1 MITETNLERK
11 NKTKT
16 QLVRACLCFALLL
29 SFSPSLIAKDSASIF
44 GLHAYTDTVPT
55 AEQVLGHS
63 LGSDINWT
71 ADARRYFEALQD
83 YAPQN
88 IRIVDYGTS
97 WEGRTLFY
105 VVLSS
110 EKNIAKLAEI
120 KNDMRRL
127 ADPRQLSES
136 QVQTLIE
143 NTPAV
148 TWLSY
153 SVHGNEI
160 SPTEAAM
167 ATAYHLLASTND
179 PVAKAAMEETVTVL
193 VPVQNPDG
201 RDRFVHHFEMA
212 RGPMASANM
221 DSAEHN
227 EPWPRGRTNHYLFDL
242 NRDWFAQTQP
252 EVRAH
257 ARAFLEWMPVAF
269 VDAHEMGSDS
279 TYFFAPE
286 AEPYN
291 PFITVEQ
298 RASLIMF
305 GKTNA
310 QRFDDLGIDYFT
322 REVFDAFYPGYGA
335 SWPIYHGAIAMTYEQ
350 GSARGLVATRYDGS
364 QLTYAETVRNHFVA
378 SLATIET
385 VAGNRQKLLRQFYEY
400 RRSAID
406 IGMKGKTKSY
416 IFTDDA
422 GSDAGFIM
430 AQNLSQQGIEVRQSL
445 ESFRLCGQNF
455 DAGSYFLNLD
465 QPASRL
471 IQTLLEKQV
480 DLPAEFLRLETE
492 RSEKRQASQIYDVTA
507 WSLPLMHGVE
517 TKSCARL
524 VTAPSK
530 AITDASI
537 WQSYAP
543 SRQAKLAYLVPWG
556 SRASGLFLTKALRA
570 GVHIKSSNLAF
581 KHQQRRYG
589 RGTLIINVHSNDPT
603 IHDVM
608 QRLAT
613 ETSAEIVAVDD
624 SWVSEGPNFG
634 SGNVIIMQAPKIA
647 LLWDEPTN
655 AYSAGSTRYLLE
667 QIFEYP
673 VTAVRTQSLGRI
685 DLAQFDVL
693 LMPDGRHA
701 RYLSALGKSF
711 REALRRWVNNGGVLI
726 SLDDATSFL
735 AHPDVNLLSIRRE
748 RLASDLRTEAAVQAK
763 DKYKGGSAVEDSD
776 SLFVAGSVLD
786 AKSLKAYTAPQT
798 PNPKSVAGAIAR
810 AEVEPDHWLSVGLKE
825 ELHPL
830 VTGSAIYTPLRE
842 DQGANVVRFAAADQL
857 LASGF
862 MWDWNRQQ
870 LAHKPY
876 VVAQAKGSG
885 MVIGFTQ
892 DPNFR
897 GQQHALNLLFV
908 NAIFRGFSQA
918 QAGG

>member
-1 MITETNLERK
+1 MNAETSVGSN
-11 NKTKT
+11 NKLMLW
-16 QLVRACLCFALLL
+16 LVRAWLCLAPLLIY
-29 SFSPSLIAKDSASIF
+29 SPNLLAKDSATIF
-44 GLHAYTDTVPT
+44 GLYTYNDAVPT

-63 LGSDINWT
+63 LGTDINWT

-83 YAPQN
+83 FAPQN
-88 IRIVDYGTS
+88 VRIVDYGSS

-105 VVLSS
+105 VVLAS
-110 EKNIAKLAEI
+110 EKNIARLADI
-120 KNDMRRL
+120 KNNMQRL

-136 QVQTLIE
+136 QAQKLIE
-143 NTPAV
+143 STPAV

-160 SPTEAAM
+160 SSTEAAM

-212 RGPMASANM
+212 RGPVADANM

-252 EVRAH
+252 EIRAH
-257 ARAFLEWMPVAF
+257 AKAFLEWMPVAF

-291 PFITVEQ
+291 PFITAEQ

-310 QRFDDLGIDYFT
+310 KRFDHFGIDYFT

-350 GSARGLVATRYDGS
+350 ASARGLIATRYDGS
-364 QLTYAETVRNHFVA
+364 QFSYAETVRNHFVA

-385 VAGNRQKLLRQFYEY
+385 VASNRQKLLQQFYEY
-400 RRSAID
+400 RRSAIE
-406 IGMKGKTKSY
+406 IGSKGKTKSY
-416 IFTDDA
+416 IFA
-422 GSDAGFIM
+422 NEPGSDAGFIM
-430 AQNLSQQGIEVRQSL
+430 ARSLSQQGIEVRQSL
-445 ESFRLCGQNF
+445 EDFRACGQSF

-471 IQTLLEKQV
+471 VQTLLEEQV
-480 DLPAEFLRLETE
+480 DLPADFLRQEAE

-507 WSLPLMHGVE
+507 WSLPLMYGVK
-517 TKSCARL
+517 TNNCARL
-524 VTAPSK
+524 VTAKSE
-530 AITDASI
+530 AITDTST
-537 WQSYAP
+537 WRTTTP
-543 SRQAKLAYLVPWG
+543 LDQAQLAYLVPWG
-556 SRASGLFLTKALRA
+556 SHASGLFLTKALRT
-570 GVHIKSSNLAF
+570 GVHIKSSNVAF
-581 KHQQRRYG
+581 THQQRRYG
-589 RGTLIINVHSNDPT
+589 RGTLIINVHNNDAG
-603 IHDVM
+603 IHDVV

-613 ETSAEIVAVDD
+613 ETGAEVVSVDD
-624 SWVSEGPNFG
+624 SWVSDGPNFG
-634 SGNVIIMQAPKIA
+634 SGNVMVLQAPKVA

-667 QIFEYP
+667 QVFEYP

-693 LMPDGRHA
+693 LMPDGRHS
-701 RYLSALGKSF
+701 RYLSALGKNF
-711 REALRRWVNNGGVLI
+711 REALGRWVGNGGVLI

-735 AHPDVNLLSIRRE
+735 AHPDVDLLSIRRE
-748 RLASDLRTEAAVQAK
+748 RLAKGLRTQKASEVAEKNTANSAA
-763 DKYKGGSAVEDSD
+763 DKTD
-776 SLFVAGSVLD
+776 SLFVSGTVLD
-786 AKSLKAYTAPQT
+786 AETFKARTAAQT
-798 PNPKSVAGAIAR
+798 PNPKVVSGAIAR
-810 AEVEPDHWLSVGLKE
+810 AVVESDHWLSVGLKQ

-842 DQGANVVRFAAADQL
+842 DQGANVVRFAAADKL

-862 MWDWNRQQ
+862 MWDWNQQQ
-870 LAHKPY
+870 LAFKPY
-876 VVAQAKGSG
+876 VVAQPKGSG

-897 GQQHALNLLFV
+897 AQQHALNLLFM
-908 NAIFRGFSQA
+908 NAIFRGFSWA

>member
-1 MITETNLERK
+1 MNGETNLGR
-11 NKTKT
+11 KTKFMMR
-16 QLVRACLCFALLL
+16 LVRVWLCFGSLLIG
-29 SFSPSLIAKDSASIF
+29 SPKLMAKDSATIF
-44 GLHAYTDTVPT
+44 DLYAYNDLVPT

-63 LGSDINWT
+63 LGTDINWT
-71 ADARRYFEALQD
+71 ADARRYFEALENF
-83 YAPQN
+83 APQN
-88 IRIVDYGTS
+88 VRIIDYGTS

-105 VVLSS
+105 VVVSS
-110 EKNIAKLAEI
+110 EKNIAKLVEI
-120 KNDMRRL
+120 KINMQRL

-136 QVQTLIE
+136 QAQKLIE

-160 SPTEAAM
+160 SSTEAAM
-167 ATAYHLLASTND
+167 ATAYHLLASTDD

-212 RGPMASANM
+212 RGPVADANM

-252 EVRAH
+252 ETRAH
-257 ARAFLEWMPVAF
+257 AKAFLEWMPVAF

-291 PFITVEQ
+291 PFITAEQ

-310 QRFDDLGIDYFT
+310 KRFDHYGIDYFT

-350 GSARGLVATRYDGS
+350 ASARGLIATRYDGS
-364 QLTYAETVRNHFVA
+364 QFSYAETVRNHFVA

-385 VAGNRQKLLRQFYEY
+385 VAGNRQKLLQQFYEY
-400 RRSAID
+400 RRSATE
-406 IGMKGKTKSY
+406 IGLKGKTRSY
-416 IFTDDA
+416 VFADDP

-430 AQNLSQQGIEVRQSL
+430 ARNLSQQGIDVRQSVQG
-445 ESFRLCGQNF
+445 FRACGQSF

-471 IQTLLEKQV
+471 IQTLMEEQV
-480 DLPAEFLRLETE
+480 DLPAEFLRQETE

-507 WSLPLMHGVE
+507 WSLPLMYGVK
-517 TKSCARL
+517 TNSCTRL
-524 VTAPSK
+524 VAANSK
-530 AITDASI
+530 AITGTSS
-537 WQSYAP
+537 WQSTTLLE
-543 SRQAKLAYLVPWG
+543 QAQLAYLVPWG
-556 SRASGLFLTKALRA
+556 SHASGMFLTKALRA

-581 KHQQRRYG
+581 THQQRRYG
-589 RGTLIINVHSNDPT
+589 PGTLIINVHNNDSAV
-603 IHDVM
+603 HDVV
-608 QRLAT
+608 QRLAS
-613 ETSAEIVAVDD
+613 ETSAEVVGVDD
-624 SWVSEGPNFG
+624 SWVSDGPNFG
-634 SGNVIIMQAPKIA
+634 SGNVMVLQAPKVA

-667 QIFEYP
+667 QVFDYP

-685 DLAQFDVL
+685 DLTQFDVV
-693 LMPDGRHA
+693 LMPDGRHS
-701 RYLSALGKSF
+701 RYLSALGKNF
-711 REALRRWVNNGGVLI
+711 RKELSRWVENGGVLI

-748 RLASDLRTEAAVQAK
+748 RLAKGLRTEASDQATSK
-763 DKYKGGSAVEDSD
+763 NTADPSADEKA
-776 SLFVAGSVLD
+776 SLFVAGTVLD
-786 AKSLKAYTAPQT
+786 AESFKARTAAQT
-798 PNPKSVAGAIAR
+798 PNPKVVSGAIAR
-810 AEVEPDHWLSVGLKE
+810 AVVESDHWLSVGLKQ

-842 DQGANVVRFAAADQL
+842 DQGANVVRFAAADKL

-862 MWDWNRQQ
+862 MWDWNQQQ
-870 LAHKPY
+870 LAFKPY
-876 VVAQAKGSG
+876 VVAEPRGSG
-885 MVIGFTQ
+885 MVIGFAQ

-897 GQQHALNLLFV
+897 AQQHALNLLFM
-908 NAIFRGFSQA
+908 NAIFRGFSWA
-918 QAGG
+918 RAGS